1 MSRKDASFS
10 DGHALKCELAAEV
23 LRSSGTLRLKV
34 TGSSMLPTVFPGD
47 TLIVEQADFA
57 NARAGDI
64 VLVSRDA
71 RLFAH
76 RLVDKIAVADR
87 SAAVTK
93 GDSMADPDPLVDGGK
108 VLGRVSSI
116 LRNGE
121 TLQPR
126 RKLRLSER
134 AVAALVQRSEMAG
147 RVVVG
152 VHGFRSPA
160 PNHKS

>member
-1 MSRKDASFS
+1 MSRTDATF
-10 DGHALKCELAAEV
+10 DDRHALKCELAAEV

-34 TGSSMLPTVFPGD
+34 TGTSMLPTVFPGD
-47 TLIVEQADFA
+47 TLIVEHADFA
-57 NARAGDI
+57 NAQAGDI
-64 VLVSRDA
+64 VLVGRNG

-87 SAAVTK
+87 SAALTK
-93 GDSMADPDPLVDGGK
+93 GDSMAHADPLVDRDK

-134 AVAALVQRSEMAG
+134 AVAALIQRSEMAG

-152 VHGFRSPA
+152 VYGFRSPA
-160 PNHKS
+160 PNHKF